1 MRACHEQANEQARL
15 IERSAFYCDAI
26 NQVSACM
33 GDKPAINAMVSL
45 PNSHCNGNAGLQEDF
60 DLKGDYVR
68 WRQKR
73 GFAFAAHAFMY
84 TPASKAELLRIEN
97 QLEMCACC
105 SCAML
110 LCLRPQQLLELGAI
124 SHLALVNPCTPPSQ
138 DERGA

>member
-1 MRACHEQANEQARL
+1 MLQRCLALHACHLQANEQAGL

-26 NQVSACM
+26 NQVSRCLGMLNDLTDASVLLSNLN
-33 GDKPAINAMVSL
+33 DIEVL
-45 PNSHCNGNAGLQEDF
+45 ELQEDF

-97 QLEMCACC
+97 QLEMCVCC
-105 SCAML
+105 ISAMSSRWLPSC
-110 LCLRPQQLLELGAI
+110 
-124 SHLALVNPCTPPSQ
+124 
-138 DERGA
+138 